1 MPAVQLI
8 LINMM
13 SLQQPSKAS
22 LLHTSANNSTSSISL
37 REAVNHHILGP
48 DRCPVSVERWCAFLL
63 LMSTT
68 AAVTAEASAT
78 MHPSAIPMMTPT
90 LSFWRPMVVLVLEP
104 WYVEWGYA
112 QLAFRAFAVKSTT
125 VSLGA
130 AARYIR
136 NSNQLWSIQTLYQKD
151 AASFNS
157 TWNARSTPQLSC
169 THRC

>member
-37 REAVNHHILGP
+37 REVVNHHILGS

-63 LMSTT
+63 LMSRT

-78 MHPSAIPMMTPT
+78 IHPSAIPMMTPT
-90 LSFWRPMVVLVLEP
+90 LSFWRPMVALVLEP
-104 WYVEWGYA
+104 WYVELGYA

-136 NSNQLWSIQTLYQKD
+136 NSNQLWSIQTLHQKD

-157 TWNARSTPQLSC
+157 TWNARNTPQLSC
-169 THRC
+169 THRG